1 MDVMKMLH
9 MWFELEFTQVERV
22 ILLVQLIQDL

>member
-1 MDVMKMLH
+1 MEVMKMLL
-9 MWFELEFTQVERV
+9 MWFEFEFTHMQRV